1 MGGWFHL
8 RDLEQLSP
16 GLWFVQLLFGLM
28 DVQFESL
35 EKYKKKSRPVEY
47 LNILY
52 LVMLI
57 Q

>member
-1 MGGWFHL
+1 MTVEVLMGGWFHL

-35 EKYKKKSRPVEY
+35 EKYKKK
-47 LNILY
+47 I
-52 LVMLI
+52 
-57 Q
+57 